1 MYLHIG
7 ERKIVSDSKIVG
19 IFNYDTIKYSP
30 LNDHIMDNFEKD
42 QCDIRTI
49 VIDTNN
55 RIICSKVSP
64 FTVIKRD
71 SLEENDI
78 VWRKG

>member
-1 MYLHIG
+1 VFLHIG
-7 ERKIVSDSKIVG
+7 ERKIVSDSNLVG
-19 IFNYDTIKYSP
+19 IFNYDTLKCSNINSNIIDSLDK
-30 LNDHIMDNFEKD
+30 E
-42 QCDIRTI
+42 QCDIKTI

-55 RIICSKVSP
+55 QINFSKVSP

-78 VWRKG
+78 VWRK